1 MAIGGGCGASTGK
14 SLLRCRH
21 CVQHVWRNILLCI
34 MIRKFLLPIM
44 LLRAA
49 TAWAAP
55 QPVPCEVVVPLLDA
69 HQAVVTATAPDGKS
83 YPVFLSAPTSP
94 LLTEVRQQLDS
105 SFAQQ
110 VLKLDRYARNLVIA
124 RRQSAGKPVE
134 DALTAPMYLL
144 MSNEEGGFARFGFWL
159 QDPDGK
165 RRFLM
170 REYVDLVVEERSV
183 RAGGFEE
190 IFSHEL
196 GHLILKALT
205 GSLPAGLSRNMHQSM
220 SITDYPTAFDEGYAE
235 HFQVLVRDA
244 TTNPYLRKLSI
255 GSLETDM
262 ETSWLSVA
270 DGQLRIDGV
279 KRNLF
284 IHRKPLPA
292 SALDSQPDLYRVFVD
307 DETSTAFLPTELKNG
322 QQMMASEGVIA
333 TLFYRLVNDAT
344 FRNSYRAPSF
354 YEPFTQSPV
363 VTPRQ
368 VVTPYENV
376 NLKLFA
382 AMAQVPRWST
392 DQPPILSILQ
402 KYGQL
407 FPDEAKRADQIF
419 IETTWGAVTSQ
430 QLAAALQRASADGHR
445 GDITAFRRDLAF
457 PLLAP
462 VTDEIAA
469 SKLSLDANLGPEL
482 WIVNSGFKIPSAYW
496 ETQRTEP
503 LVINLNTATTPEL
516 MTIPGIDLELAR
528 KIVLARDA
536 RGFFH
541 SIDDLAA
548 AGVPSSAIARLK
560 QLQQQVEALGTY
572 NRQ

>member
-1 MAIGGGCGASTGK
+1 
-14 SLLRCRH
+14 
-21 CVQHVWRNILLCI
+21 
-34 MIRKFLLPIM
+34 MIRKLLLPIV

-49 TAWAAP
+49 IAWSAP
-55 QPVPCEVVVPLLDA
+55 QPVLCEVVVPLLDA
-69 HQAVVTATAPDGKS
+69 HQAVVTAAAPDGKS
-83 YPVFLSAPTSP
+83 YPVFLPAPAGP
-94 LLTEVRQQLDS
+94 LLAEVRQQLNT

-124 RRQSAGKPVE
+124 RRKSIGKPLE

-144 MSNEEGGFARFGFWL
+144 MSNEEGGFARLGFWF
-159 QDPDGK
+159 QDSDGK
-165 RRFLM
+165 RRLLM
-170 REYVDLVVEERSV
+170 REYVDLVVSERSV

-205 GSLPAGLSRNMHQSM
+205 GGLPAGLSRNMHLSM
-220 SITDYPTAFDEGYAE
+220 SITDYPTAFEEGYAE

-244 TTNPYLRKLSI
+244 TANPYLRKLSI

-262 ETSWLSVA
+262 ETSWLSAA

-307 DETSTAFLPTELKNG
+307 DETSIVFLPTELKNG
-322 QQMMASEGVIA
+322 QQMLASEGVIA
-333 TLFYRLVNDAT
+333 TLFYRFVNDDT
-344 FRNSYRAPSF
+344 LRNSYREPSF

-363 VTPRQ
+363 AVPRE
-368 VVTPYENV
+368 VITPYENV

-382 AMAQVPRWST
+382 AMAQVPRWSA
-392 DQPPILSILQ
+392 DQPPILGILH

-462 VTDEIAA
+462 VMGEVLA
-469 SKLSLDANLGPEL
+469 SKLFLDANLGPEL
-482 WIVNSGFKIPSAYW
+482 WIVNSDFKIASPYW
-496 ETQRTEP
+496 QTQRTEP
-503 LVINLNTATTPEL
+503 LVINLNTATVPEL
-516 MTIPGIDLELAR
+516 MSIPGIDLGLAR
-528 KIVLARDA
+528 KIVAARDA
-536 RGFFH
+536 RSFFRTL
-541 SIDDLAA
+541 DDLAA
-548 AGVPSSAIARLK
+548 VGLPPAVLELIRKMS
-560 QLQQQVEALGTY
+560 QQAQAFGAY
-572 NRQ
+572 DRP